1 MCMAAACGLRFRCR
15 QSAASRARAAQFDGP
30 PLDRKPHPVCFLAE
44 RRIDGFDIYKRVD
57 DGAGAIEVN
66 SAVVGW
72 DDLAIAS
79 YTIPGLTTL
88 RMPTHDIV
96 AEGVRLA
103 VELARDAGASREPCV
118 AYFEPTLI
126 VRESTAPPA
135 G

>member
-1 MCMAAACGLRFRCR
+1 MPSSLAGGEAALHELLTLPESPTAVSTSTDI
-15 QSAASRARAAQFDGP
+15 SAVGVLHAAYRLGRSVP
-30 PLDRKPHPVCFLAE
+30 AE
-44 RRIDGFDIYKRVD
+44 L
-57 DGAGAIEVN
+57 
-66 SAVVGW
+66 SVVGW

-118 AYFEPTLI
+118 TYFEPTLI
-126 VRESTAPPA
+126 VRESTAPPEA
-135 G
+135 